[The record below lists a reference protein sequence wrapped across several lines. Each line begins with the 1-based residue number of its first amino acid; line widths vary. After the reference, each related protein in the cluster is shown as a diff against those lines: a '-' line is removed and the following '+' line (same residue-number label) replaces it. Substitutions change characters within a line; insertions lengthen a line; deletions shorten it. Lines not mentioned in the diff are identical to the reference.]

1 MGVTTG
7 DEEQL
12 AISIIA
18 KLGDLEKQMAKAN
31 GITARAF
38 REMTL
43 TTKRATRQM
52 EQDAARSA
60 ERINAAMATVGTR
73 IGVVGR
79 NFATAAAAAFSA
91 EKLVAASQA
100 YVRASNALKVA
111 GLSGAALTDTF
122 GKLYAVAQ
130 ENGAP
135 IETLVGL
142 YSKAAQVQTA
152 LGASS
157 SQLISFTTTVA
168 QSLRVS
174 GTSAEEAQGALL
186 QMGQAL
192 GSGTVHAEEYNSMLE
207 GAYPVLQA
215 AAAGIKEAG
224 GEVSKLTQLVK
235 AGEVSSKAFFYGVLA
250 GAPTLADKLA
260 GSTETLSQAWTK
272 FENALTKAVGEMDAA
287 TGVTGNL
294 AAGLGSLIPWLEKL
308 PGAIDLAS
316 EKWAKFKGAVNDA
329 AGAFNHFMGYDSK
342 EAMAAAGLVPIDE
355 ARAAAAKEALAKA
368 AKNPNSTGG
377 GFGGE
382 AGNAD
387 KRVADAFSL
396 LDKPKATVTP
406 VSLKDYPADAKKKS
420 TGTGTADTE
429 NEYERAIRKTQE
441 HTAALQAEAA
451 AVGKNAEE
459 KARAVERQRLLTA
472 AKQSDTALTPAVL
485 AQIDQ
490 ESGAYARA
498 AAELD
503 RLEQAQ
509 RRAIQ
514 AADGFRDATKDVMS
528 GFISDLREG
537 KSGAEALAA
546 ALNKIENK
554 IADKLVSDL
563 VDSLLGKSGSLG
575 GGMLGS
581 LLSLFGFA
589 NGGAFVGGVQAFAS
603 GGAFSNS
610 IVSTPTLFRFASG
623 AGLMGEAGP
632 EAIMP
637 LSRDKNGKLGVS
649 MAAPL
654 MVGAGGTSSNSYS
667 PTIHVNTMGS
677 TGNPTDDRHHANM
690 MKRELR
696 SMLDAH
702 ASEWFTRQSQAGG
715 LVHQTSG
722 NMGGL
727 KA

>member
-12 AISIIA
+12 AISVIA
-18 KLGDLEKQMAKAN
+18 KLGDLEAQMAKAN

-52 EQDAARSA
+52 ETDAARSA

-73 IGVVGR
+73 IGAVGR

-91 EKLVAASQA
+91 EKLIAASQA

-122 GKLYAVAQ
+122 GKLYQVAQ

-157 SQLISFTTTVA
+157 SQLISFTTAVA

-192 GSGTVHAEEYNSMLE
+192 GTGTVHAEEYNSMLE

-224 GEVSKLTQLVK
+224 GEVSKLTSLVK
-235 AGEVSSKAFFYGVLA
+235 NGEVSSRAFFYGVLA
-250 GAPTLADKLA
+250 GAPTLNDKLA

-287 TGVTGNL
+287 TGATGNL
-294 AAGLGSLIPWLEKL
+294 AAGLESLVPWLEKL
-308 PGAIDLAS
+308 PGAIDWAS
-316 EKWAKFKGAVNDA
+316 EKWRGFKGAVNDA

-342 EAMAAAGLVPIDE
+342 EVMKAAGLTPIDE
-355 ARAAAAKEALAKA
+355 ARAEAAKEQIAKSM
-368 AKNPNSTGG
+368 KNPNTTGG

-387 KRVADAFSL
+387 KRVSDAFSL
-396 LDKPKATVTP
+396 FDKPKASVTP
-406 VSLKDYPADAKKKS
+406 VSLKDYPADAKKK
-420 TGTGTADTE
+420 GNGAAETE

-451 AVGKNAEE
+451 AVGLNDEE
-459 KARAVERQRLLTA
+459 KARAIERQRLLTA

-485 AQIDQ
+485 AEIDQ
-490 ESGAYARA
+490 ESSAYARA

-514 AADGFRDATKDVMS
+514 AADGFRDATKDVLS
-528 GFISDLREG
+528 GFLSDLRQG
-537 KSGAEALAA
+537 KSGAEALAN
-546 ALNKIENK
+546 ALAKIQNK

-563 VDSLLGKSGSLG
+563 VDGLLGKSGTVG
-575 GGMLGS
+575 GGAMGGI
-581 LLSLFGFA
+581 LSLFGFSH
-589 NGGAFVGGVQAFAS
+589 GGAFAS
-603 GGAFSNS
+603 GGVRAFADGGTFTNS
-610 IVSTPTLFRFASG
+610 IVSSPTLFRFADG
-623 AGLMGEAGP
+623 TGLMGEAGP

-637 LSRDKNGKLGVS
+637 LSRDANGRLGVS

-654 MVGAGGTSSNSYS
+654 LMGAGGSSSSTYA
-667 PTIHVNTMGS
+667 PTVNVNTTGS
-677 TGNPTDDRHHANM
+677 SGNPTADRNHANNVAAQL
-690 MKRELR
+690 KAT
-696 SMLDAH
+696 LDAH
-702 ASEWFTRQSQAGG
+702 YAEATRRQMAPGG
-715 LVHQTSG
+715 LLTKKE
-722 NMGGL
+722 L